1 MIRDEI
7 TFPAAIDGDETRP
20 SFVEYA
26 GVIVYDCGHYVSV
39 YDSAERTQRHLG
51 QIMETKPKGYTARAP
66 FALDRVNVSTIYD
79 GITYLKSVE
88 RFAR

>member
-7 TFPAAIDGDETRP
+7 TFPASIDGDETRP

-26 GVIVYDCGHYVSV
+26 GVIV

-51 QIMETKPKGYTARAP
+51 QIMETKPKGYTARAS
-66 FALDRVNVSTIYD
+66 FARDRVNVSTIYD
-79 GITYLKSVE
+79 GITYLKSIE
-88 RFAR
+88 RFVR